1 MRQRAAGNGR
11 RRDDA
16 LPPITLW
23 DAGRREERDGTC
35 RRWPTC
41 HGRRA
46 YWFRG
51 FRTSRRVSPANVDAR
66 DHADAG
72 RSLSTRAAKLRQQA
86 SVEDVDYRAARGL
99 DRALFQKLAE
109 GEWIDAHD
117 NLALVGPS
125 GVGKSWLACAIG
137 QKACRDNRSVLYHR
151 WPKLCEDLALARGD
165 GRHPRLIKSLGRADL
180 LILDDFGL
188 EPLDAG
194 ARHDLLEI
202 LEERYG
208 RRSTVVTS
216 QLPLSAWHEVIGD
229 PTYADAILDRLVH
242 NARRIELTG
251 ESLRRTRGKQSKT
264 A

>member
-1 MRQRAAGNGR
+1 MAEGQTPHGPAARRQIASAGERRGR
-11 RRDDA
+11 R
-16 LPPITLW
+16 L
-23 DAGRREERDGTC
+23 
-35 RRWPTC
+35 
-41 HGRRA
+41 
-46 YWFRG
+46 
-51 FRTSRRVSPANVDAR
+51 SRRPRPRPRPVPEAR
-66 DHADAG
+66 RG
-72 RSLSTRAAKLRQQA
+72 R
-86 SVEDVDYRAARGL
+86 
-99 DRALFQKLAE
+99 
-109 GEWIDAHD
+109 WIDAHD
-117 NLALVGPS
+117 NLALAGPS

-242 NARRIELTG
+242 NAHRIELTG
-251 ESLRRTRGKQSKT
+251 ESLRRARGKQSKT

>member
-1 MRQRAAGNGR
+1 MDRRPRQSRPGRSVR
-11 RRDDA
+11 RR
-16 LPPITLW
+16 
-23 DAGRREERDGTC
+23 
-35 RRWPTC
+35 
-41 HGRRA
+41 
-46 YWFRG
+46 
-51 FRTSRRVSPANVDAR
+51 
-66 DHADAG
+66 
-72 RSLSTRAAKLRQQA
+72 
-86 SVEDVDYRAARGL
+86 
-99 DRALFQKLAE
+99 
-109 GEWIDAHD
+109 
-117 NLALVGPS
+117 
-125 GVGKSWLACAIG
+125 KSWLACAIG

-242 NARRIELTG
+242 NAHRIELTG